1 MLGFV
6 KVSNSIF
13 DYNLS
18 PKALFVYTYLSSR
31 VSCLQTT
38 SVKYDTISKA
48 CNMDVKTIRSAV
60 AELEMHKLVAKQNRY
75 NCRGYLANRYY
86 ITNLIKGNKSWFK
99 VDREIFKTNIKATN
113 FMVYCFIVCKM
124 SENDKQA
131 FPSLSAICAGTGI
144 SRGRVSKA
152 IQHLRTFTY
161 LNRIKRHYR
170 RTRAYRHNRYIHF
183 ICNVKKDKRKART
196 LPVRTNQ
203 NQLICIINPFQEKC
217 NRFLRI

>member
-1 MLGFV
+1 MRGFI

-13 DYNLS
+13 DYKLS

-60 AELEMHKLVAKQNRY
+60 AELELHNLVAKQNRY
-75 NCRGYLANRYY
+75 NSRGYIANRYY
-86 ITNLIKGNKSWFK
+86 ITNLIKNSTKWFK
-99 VDREIFKTNIKATN
+99 LDREIFKTNIKATD
-113 FMVYCFIVCKM
+113 FMVYCFVLCKM
-124 SENDKQA
+124 CETDKQA
-131 FPSLSAICAGTGI
+131 FPSLTAICTGTGI

-170 RTRAYRHNRYIHF
+170 HTRAYRHNRYIHF
-183 ICNVKKDKRKART
+183 ICNTKKDKRKART
-196 LPVRTNQ
+196 SEVRTNQ
-203 NQLICIINPFQEKC
+203 NRLICIINPLPQKR
-217 NRFLRI
+217 NSFLRI